1 MDVLACG
8 MASGI
13 HNPSAWFKLFAD
25 DIVLCSNRKEE
36 AEKKLDEWRRV
47 TEDRGLNISTV

>member
-1 MDVLACG
+1 MAVLACG
-8 MASGI
+8 MASVI
-13 HNPSAWFKLFAD
+13 YNPSTWFKLFTD
-25 DIVLCSNRKEE
+25 DIVSCSNRKEE